1 MLRKTVIA
9 LMLAA
14 GAAAA
19 QETPRQHQLQLGLGY
34 AAPYNLEE
42 PFLNVAQL
50 RAASWEFERRGG
62 RMKSPEAVAGGYLD
76 AETWMPTAKAGEF
89 KNAAIAQF
97 FSNAEGY
104 ESFYADEWVIDW
116 KGKGY
121 GFMHGWER
129 RVKTERYK
137 NSVAY
142 TLTPAGGAP
151 GRTGRI
157 STSVTY
163 DSADQPYASIAAEQ
177 DGQERAAAEAAR
189 LIHLELASWLAAGKL
204 PG

>member
-1 MLRKTVIA
+1 MIRAA
-9 LMLAA
+9 LALTLSAGLLAA
-14 GAAAA
+14 CGFTPLYATPGVSA
-19 QETPRQHQLQLGLGY
+19 QLSSIDVVAPQGRTGFLLRQSLDDAFGRNPALAPTHRMTLAVNEQKIPRGVRVD
-34 AAPYNLEE
+34 
-42 PFLNVAQL
+42 NVAN
-50 RAASWEFERRGG
+50 R
-62 RMKSPEAVAGGYLD
+62 
-76 AETWMPTAKAGEF
+76 
-89 KNAAIAQF
+89 
-97 FSNAEGY
+97 Y
-104 ESFYADEWVIDW
+104 ELVL
-116 KGKGY
+116 
-121 GFMHGWER
+121 
-129 RVKTERYK
+129 
-137 NSVAY
+137 NVAY